1 MNKGFFKSLQFRIFL
16 ITVVSLIPFISFTI
30 YDAEIER
37 KRNIENLKS
46 EALQLVNF
54 TLIEEART
62 IEGSRQLLISL
73 SNLANEYYTN
83 PTLCKNYFSSLL
95 AKFRRYVNLG
105 IVDKN
110 GFLFASGRQFESR
123 IDYSQNEFF
132 KEAIRNNEFAI
143 GEYFLDP
150 VSHKKIINMGYP
162 IFDDKK
168 RIKAVL
174 FASLDV
180 EYIDVIEKKLAKIF
194 HEKSLFIKTDDK
206 GNILATHSTS
216 NELIKSIIN
225 PLLLKSILRQETGII
240 ETPGPNNQ
248 KYLFVFTKTSSTLF
262 QQNLHLII
270 GVNREDFF
278 SEINKT
284 LYKDLFLIGVLFVI
298 FLVSVLIYSE
308 KYILKSVKKLIR
320 ATNERAAG
328 NLKIRSNV
336 DYDSGELG
344 QLAMSFDRM
353 AETLEKQNNER
364 SKMEENLRESE
375 ERFRNLF
382 EHSPVSLWLEDHSE
396 IKRYIDQLRITG
408 VEDFKMYFQAHPEE
422 LANCVS
428 MLKVVDVNKATLQL
442 YQAKSKEDLLK
453 GLLIIFRKES
463 YAVFTEELIA
473 LTSGKTMFECEAD
486 TQTLTGKR
494 KYVIF
499 KLFVL
504 PGYEETWSKVLVSMT
519 DITERKQAEAQIRFQ
534 ASLLEQVSNGVAV
547 VDNEGKLI
555 YWNHYAEI
563 LHGWKSEEVIGKSAL
578 DFLVSEKQKKLAQEL
593 INSILQEERAEVE
606 IPLLKKNGEEFPA
619 HVSYSVLRNASGEPI
634 GILGISIDISER
646 KRTEM
651 LLREALERL
660 QTIIQA
666 SPLAILAID
675 PNGKIMNW
683 NAGAEQMFG
692 WSEKETVGKVCPT
705 VPSEWLSDFHDMIT
719 QVVQGKTFSGLL
731 RYRQKKDGTLINV
744 SITTAPLRNAEG
756 KAIGAI
762 AILEDV
768 SERIKSEEERNK
780 LLVEIQKADKQLRI
794 LSRRIIE
801 TQEAEKKIIS
811 RELHDEI
818 GQTLTAAK
826 MTLQSIQRNTKS
838 PKLKEELEVTIS
850 YLEQSLQQVR
860 NISLNLRPSILD
872 DLGIE
877 AALHWLIKRISEST
891 EIKFDLKFNLYGFE
905 LPKDLQLN
913 CYRVAQEALNN
924 IVKHSEAKK
933 VVISLNIIV
942 DSVHLKI
949 KDDGKGFN
957 MHEVRE
963 EAMKGKSLGILSMEE
978 RVQLAG
984 GEFKIIS
991 TEKNGTEVQAIFP
1004 LPKQ

>member
-284 LYKDLFLIGVLFVI
+284 LYKDLFLIGAFFIVI
-298 FLVSVLIYSE
+298 LISVLILSD
-308 KYILKSVKKLIR
+308 KYILKTVKKLIT
-320 ATNERAAG
+320 AANEMSTG
-328 NLKIRSNV
+328 NLTVKSNV
-336 DYDSGELG
+336 DYDSWELG

-382 EHSPVSLWLEDHSE
+382 EHSPVSLWLEDLSE
-396 IKRYIDQLRITG
+396 IKRYIEQQRITG

-442 YQAKSKEDLLK
+442 YQAKSKEELLK
-453 GLLIIFRKES
+453 ELSKTFSEES
-463 YAVFTEELIA
+463 YTIFAKELIA
-473 LTSGKTMFECEAD
+473 LNEGKTVFESEAI

-504 PGYEETWSKVLVSMT
+504 PGFEETWSKVLVSIT
-519 DITERKQAEAQIRFQ
+519 DIT
-534 ASLLEQVSNGVAV
+534 
-547 VDNEGKLI
+547 
-555 YWNHYAEI
+555 
-563 LHGWKSEEVIGKSAL
+563 
-578 DFLVSEKQKKLAQEL
+578 
-593 INSILQEERAEVE
+593 
-606 IPLLKKNGEEFPA
+606 
-619 HVSYSVLRNASGEPI
+619 
-634 GILGISIDISER
+634 ER

-651 LLREALERL
+651 LLREALDRL

-826 MTLQSIQRNTKS
+826 TVLNK
-838 PKLKEELEVTIS
+838 KL
-850 YLEQSLQQVR
+850 
-860 NISLNLRPSILD
+860 
-872 DLGIE
+872 
-877 AALHWLIKRISEST
+877 
-891 EIKFDLKFNLYGFE
+891 
-905 LPKDLQLN
+905 
-913 CYRVAQEALNN
+913 
-924 IVKHSEAKK
+924 
-933 VVISLNIIV
+933 
-942 DSVHLKI
+942 
-949 KDDGKGFN
+949 
-957 MHEVRE
+957 
-963 EAMKGKSLGILSMEE
+963 
-978 RVQLAG
+978 
-984 GEFKIIS
+984 
-991 TEKNGTEVQAIFP
+991 
-1004 LPKQ
+1004 